1 MKKTLL
7 MIVVAM
13 YALTACNTM
22 KGLGEDVQKVGFV
35 QGGRT
40 VSRGSCAHGAPSV
53 RGFATLPV

>member
-22 KGLGEDVQKVGFV
+22 KGLGEDVQKVG
-35 QGGRT
+35 
-40 VSRGSCAHGAPSV
+40 SKIEDKAEAKKK
-53 RGFATLPV
+53 